1 MGGPQCV
8 WSRRLFPPDRLTR
21 LAHHQLFEW
30 ERRRFDA
37 DDAIPVAEAER
48 LVRAALAPAKR
59 LTGHQRAFDF
69 GRDALTAQNL
79 VGVIA
84 AGDVSCE
91 ILPKVDRHVTGDAP
105 ALRRQLIAML
115 GVAHDLPIADDA
127 ATALETQ
134 QQTLLEVLIARFAA
148 LAHEAVRRGMPR
160 TYVAHADD
168 LPALR
173 GSLDVTR
180 QFTTLAATPHRLSC
194 RYDEFSDDIALNQVM
209 KAAIQRLRRLAK
221 SFANQRSLAEL
232 ALIYADVADVPAA
245 MLRWDRIVPD
255 RTNARWQGL
264 LRLARLI
271 LGERFQNSA
280 AGAADGFAL
289 LFDMNALF
297 ERYVEKLLAPIA
309 VAAGTRLVGQGG
321 RRSCL
326 FPEGD
331 GSGLFETLPDLQIV
345 RDGRTAL
352 VIDTKWKP
360 LSDPASDRKM
370 GVSQADIY
378 QMMAYAQVYDCDALV
393 LLYPHHAGLTTP
405 FPAHHRIA
413 RADGPVRL
421 TVASIDVTSHGSARA
436 GLATLLSEF
445 S

>member
-1 MGGPQCV
+1 V
-8 WSRRLFPPDRLTR
+8 
-21 LAHHQLFEW
+21 AHHQLFEW

-37 DDAIPVAEAER
+37 DDAVPVAEAER

-69 GRDALTAQNL
+69 GHDALAAQNL
-79 VGVIA
+79 VGVVA
-84 AGDVSCE
+84 AGDASCE
-91 ILPKVDRHVTGDAP
+91 ILPKVDRHATGDAP
-105 ALRRQLIAML
+105 SLRRQLIGML

-134 QQTLLEVLIARFAA
+134 QHTLLEVLIARFAA

-160 TYVAHADD
+160 AYVAHAED

-173 GSLDVTR
+173 GRLDVTR
-180 QFTTLAATPHRLSC
+180 QFTTLAATPHRLAC
-194 RYDEFSDDIALNQVM
+194 RYEEFSDDIALNQVM
-209 KAAIQRLRRLAK
+209 KAAIQRLRRLAR

-297 ERYVEKLLAPIA
+297 ERYVERLLGGIA
-309 VAAGTRLVGQGG
+309 VAAGVRLIGQGG
-321 RRSCL
+321 RRPCL
-326 FPEGD
+326 FPEGNA
-331 GSGLFETLPDLQIV
+331 GGLFETLPDLQIV
-345 RDGRTAL
+345 REGRTTL

-360 LSDPASDRKM
+360 LSDPTSDRKM
-370 GVSQADIY
+370 GVSQADLY
-378 QMMAYAQVYDCDALV
+378 QMMAYAQIYDCDALV
-393 LLYPHHAGLTTP
+393 LLYPHHGGLTSP
-405 FPAHHRIA
+405 FPVHHRVA
-413 RADGPVRL
+413 RIDGPVRL
-421 TVASIDVTSHGSARA
+421 TVASVDVTNHARAKA
-436 GLATLLSEF
+436 GLAAVLSKVG
-445 S
+445 